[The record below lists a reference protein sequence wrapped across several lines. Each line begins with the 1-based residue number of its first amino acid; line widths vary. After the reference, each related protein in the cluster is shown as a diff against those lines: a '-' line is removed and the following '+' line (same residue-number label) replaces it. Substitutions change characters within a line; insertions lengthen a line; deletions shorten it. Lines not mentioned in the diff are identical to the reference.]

1 MNQQV
6 RPQKELDVKKIAK
19 MNEEMGK
26 LQERLVNCHL
36 KDSNCHPREMEQKND
51 WKNFGWNF
59 PSVLKKKRQKPADL
73 Q

>member
-51 WKNFGWNF
+51 
-59 PSVLKKKRQKPADL
+59 
-73 Q
+73 